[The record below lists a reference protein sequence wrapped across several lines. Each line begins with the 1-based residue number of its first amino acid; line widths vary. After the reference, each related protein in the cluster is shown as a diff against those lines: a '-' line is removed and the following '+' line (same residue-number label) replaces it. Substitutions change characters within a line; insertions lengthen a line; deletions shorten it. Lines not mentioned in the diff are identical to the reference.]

1 MPKQEKQ
8 NKQKKI
14 KRYSKFNDF
23 GIGIKYTTTYLIM
36 VFIFLVAGGIVFL
49 QLNEANEHANTVQ
62 KTSVH
67 MLDMT
72 ELVSLIQLK
81 DVQIADYLVTEN
93 NTYIEA
99 FREYEE
105 QLNQLIAKI
114 QPNLE
119 TSKEQNIL
127 NALKKNDEII
137 NKTLNNRIIPSVEEN
152 QILIARNLRD
162 TTHRYRQEN
171 MKLVKELMEISASTQ
186 RKAVENAATKMGGS
200 QIVLAIANLS
210 AMIVGII
217 LIFLISRRISRELQG
232 VVNVITEVARG
243 NLKVKDSDYVGKDE
257 IGQLSYAINLL
268 KSNMKNILTKIS
280 DASSNL
286 TNQSELLNQAANEVK
301 EGNLQ
306 NAATMGELATGAE
319 TQANSAS
326 NLSESMNDF
335 VKLVQTSQENG
346 LEVQASSREVLT
358 LTNEGKELMN
368 TSVQQM
374 NNIDTIVHDA
384 VTKVEELDQKSEAI
398 SNLVEIIEDIANQ
411 TNLLS
416 LNAAIEAARA
426 GEHGKGFA
434 VVADEVRKLSEQVST
449 SVGEITT
456 IVSSIKAETSNVVHS
471 LSTGYK
477 EVREGTSQIEKTGQ
491 NFDTIQEA
499 IQTMT
504 EKMAVISTDLQKVA
518 ENSGRM
524 NHLIEEIASISE
536 ESAAG
541 VEQAAASSQQTAS
554 SMEEVSVNA
563 DELARL
569 AESLSEEIKVFK
581 L

>member
-114 QPNLE
+114 EPNLE